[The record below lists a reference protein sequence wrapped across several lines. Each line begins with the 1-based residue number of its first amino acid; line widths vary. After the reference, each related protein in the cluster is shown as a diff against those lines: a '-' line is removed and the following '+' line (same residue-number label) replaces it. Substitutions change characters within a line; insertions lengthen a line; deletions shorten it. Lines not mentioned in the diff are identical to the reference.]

1 MSATAA
7 RPVVRRPAAK
17 REAWL
22 PTAALSS
29 VLVLAGAASA
39 VVALVVIV
47 GFGGWRYYMT
57 PLRVRAYQPT
67 HHLLRPS
74 GPVGQGVGIVGMT
87 LLFLTLLYVARK
99 RWKPLSRAGSQK
111 TWLEAHIFCGLVGPA
126 LITLHTSFKFNGL
139 VSVAYWSMMLVVASG
154 FVGRYLYVRI
164 PRTVRGAEVSLAE
177 VVIRT
182 RELRDALEQLDL
194 SASLHARVD
203 SLEASLTPSG
213 HSGSIIGLFFGDFH
227 LHRRL
232 SRLEAEMVA
241 AGAPRHLAQSA
252 RALLGERMALIRR
265 LAFLERT
272 RLLFNM
278 WHVFHVPLVYLMFL
292 IGIGHVALVL
302 FMGYS
307 AVKL

>member
-1 MSATAA
+1 MSATAVGPA
-7 RPVVRRPAAK
+7 IRRPATK

-22 PTAALSS
+22 PTAAFSS
-29 VLVLAGAASA
+29 VLVLAAVASA

-47 GFGGWRYYMT
+47 GFGGWRYYAT

-87 LLFLTLLYVARK
+87 LLVLTLLYVVRK
-99 RWKPLSRAGSQK
+99 RWKPLSRVGSQK
-111 TWLEAHIFCGLVGPA
+111 TWLDAHIFCGLVGPA

-164 PRTVRGAEVSLAE
+164 PRTVRGAEVSLGE
-177 VVIRT
+177 VVGRT
-182 RELRDALEQLDL
+182 RDLRAALEQLDL
-194 SASLHARVD
+194 SASLRTRVAA
-203 SLEASLTPSG
+203 LEAALASSDR
-213 HSGSIIGLFFGDFH
+213 SGSVIGLFFGDSR
-227 LHRRL
+227 LRRRL
-232 SRLEAEMVA
+232 ARLEAEMIA
-241 AGAPRHLAQSA
+241 EGAPRHLAEDA
-252 RALLGERMALIRR
+252 RALLGERMALLRR

-278 WHVFHVPLVYLMFL
+278 WHVFHVPLVYIMFL

-302 FMGYS
+302 FMGYA